1 MQKITNSDDEYI
13 NGGKHSD
20 NNISSQEFMI
30 MPTSGKDFAENL
42 QMGVET
48 YHNLKRY

>member
-1 MQKITNSDDEYI
+1 
-13 NGGKHSD
+13 
-20 NNISSQEFMI
+20 MI

-48 YHNLKRY
+48 YHNLKKVLKSKDIPLL